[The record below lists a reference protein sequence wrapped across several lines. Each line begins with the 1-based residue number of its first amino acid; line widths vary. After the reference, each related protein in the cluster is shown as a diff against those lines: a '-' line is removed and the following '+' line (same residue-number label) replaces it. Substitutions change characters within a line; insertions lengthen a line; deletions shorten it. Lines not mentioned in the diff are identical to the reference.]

1 MVSPSLDTGSMRCS
15 SQAALDWLDSL
26 STLHCEDGA
35 FGSGTEV
42 LHAGLHG
49 LWDVDSSADSSQS
62 VTDSRTPS
70 HGRESTRAPTETSSA
85 EEDDR
90 ENDSESQSSASGRSQ
105 KKKTKI
111 ALDPAQ
117 PPTLEGNPRARVFV
131 ACHDCRSR
139 KIRCDGARPVCFNC
153 RRRAPE
159 TEVCDYDPAP
169 KRRGQDKAP
178 GARTRSAVGTRRPRR
193 LTQRQS
199 ALQEGSAS
207 SGGAIQLQWRYEN
220 MPDYRPQ
227 DSIDNFDPSSFNVG
241 DVEAYQIPAPP
252 VDELEENA
260 DEDAEPITPEPSVQ
274 FTRDTWWDSLLM
286 FYASEDAGDAL
297 RSIPLTA
304 ERRTSL
310 TQRVLIDIRSLF
322 RTSIYWGSFLHI
334 PRFFDTLLDPVRR
347 MTLQPSL
354 IMSMLAVGTF
364 VQSSELRLGV
374 RGRKRAMKLIDQ
386 AHSALQASL
395 SSNWTDV
402 GLIQAAWLLAF
413 FEMQAHPDQSTV
425 RSRSAFL
432 LLDSLIR
439 LFSLTT
445 LDVDVPSSRFSL
457 FAVQNSAQPAPT
469 AQDPGLAQYDC
480 ANNFFALIPPLEAA
494 PPESHHAHEQVP
506 AAAGCS
512 CEQYTLKQQWP
523 AVLEVAPLWQA
534 TAMWPT
540 ALTEGEIRK
549 EECRRLVWSSVT
561 LAAGHN
567 SYTSAG
573 STGFERTDLFI
584 KHYDNYALLLPGEAL
599 AQAGTPVGHNNV
611 WALFVRAMLLWHTGI
626 RIQSDRFIHD
636 FQRAQF
642 AIDAW
647 MEAEAIEDALNQ
659 HTCGLEQRLA
669 YQAREFLFNA
679 KMSVSLDFQ
688 RFLPHIPADG
698 SSLRY
703 REMIE
708 VFLRRQMAVVQSLWD
723 CMHTNPANE
732 LGTRSFIV
740 YWFMGHVTRALV
752 LWENDPTLIL
762 ALDAAKLFVQP
773 LEYLMQL
780 WPCPSQ
786 RDKWQSMRYK
796 LVDSCLKA
804 GIPSPCRSL
813 PPPPP
818 KTGLCAPLV
827 PLESFQLP
835 PL

>member
-1 MVSPSLDTGSMRCS
+1 ML
-15 SQAALDWLDSL
+15 
-26 STLHCEDGA
+26 GA
-35 FGSGTEV
+35 GF
-42 LHAGLHG
+42 HG
-49 LWDVDSSADSSQS
+49 LWDAVASTHHSSQS
-62 VTDSRTPS
+62 ADGSRSPS
-70 HGRESTRAPTETSSA
+70 HSRGSTHALTETSSA
-85 EEDDR
+85 EDDC
-90 ENDSESQSSASGRSQ
+90 EGDGVSQSSSSNES

-111 ALDPAQ
+111 VLDPAQ
-117 PPTLEGNPRARVFV
+117 PPTVEGNPRARVFV

-153 RRRAPE
+153 RRRAPD
-159 TEVCDYDPAP
+159 TEVCDYDSAP
-169 KRRGQDKAP
+169 KRRGQDRVP
-178 GARTRSAVGTRRPRR
+178 GMRTRSAVGTRQPRR
-193 LTQRQS
+193 LLQRHIG
-199 ALQEGSAS
+199 APQESTTD
-207 SGGAIQLQWRYEN
+207 SGGVTQLQWRYEN
-220 MPDYRPQ
+220 MPDFHPQ
-227 DSIDNFDPSSFNVG
+227 DAIDNFDPSSFNIS
-241 DVEAYQIPAPP
+241 DVESYQIFTPLVNEP
-252 VDELEENA
+252 EEVNE
-260 DEDAEPITPEPSVQ
+260 DEDAEPLTSAPSLQ
-274 FTRDTWWDSLLM
+274 FTRETWWDSLLM
-286 FYASEDAGDAL
+286 LYASEDAGHAL
-297 RSIPLTA
+297 RPIPLTA
-304 ERRTSL
+304 EQRTSL
-310 TQRVLIDIRSLF
+310 TQRVFVDIRSLF
-322 RTSIYWGSFLHI
+322 RTSIYWGSFLHL
-334 PRFFDTLLDPVRR
+334 PRFFETLLDPIRR

-374 RGRKRAMKLIDQ
+374 RGRKRALRLVDQ

-395 SSNWTDV
+395 SSNWVDV
-402 GLIQAAWLLAF
+402 GLIQAAWLLTF
-413 FEMQAHPDQSTV
+413 FEMQAHPDQSTI

-445 LDVDVPSSRFSL
+445 LDLDVPNSRFSL
-457 FAVQNSAQPAPT
+457 FAVQSSAQQAPT
-469 AQDPGLAQYDC
+469 TLDPAFAQYDC
-480 ANNFFALIPPLEAA
+480 ANNFFALIPPLEAV
-494 PPESHHAHEQVP
+494 PSHHDLPQVP
-506 AAAGCS
+506 AAAGCN

-540 ALTEGEIRK
+540 ASTEAEIRK

-561 LAAGHN
+561 LAVGHN

-573 STGFERTDLFI
+573 STGVERTDLFI

-626 RIQSDRFIHD
+626 RIRSDRFIQD

-647 MEAEAIEDALNQ
+647 LEAEAIEDALNQ

-679 KMSVSLDFQ
+679 RMSVSLDFQ
-688 RFLPHIPADG
+688 RFLPHIPANG
-698 SSLRY
+698 SSPLY

-708 VFLRRQMAVVQSLWD
+708 TFLRRQMSVVQSLWD

-732 LGTRSFIV
+732 LGTRSFLV
-740 YWFMGHVTRALV
+740 YWFMGHVSRALV

-780 WPCPSQ
+780 WPCPGQ
-786 RDKWQSMRYK
+786 REEWQTMRYK
-796 LVDSCLKA
+796 LVESCLKA

-818 KTGLCAPLV
+818 RTGLCAPLV
-827 PLESFQLP
+827 PLESLQLP